1 MTHIVDNKGRI
12 ILSGC
17 FILNENKEILLLHR
31 KDHNHYET
39 PGGKA
44 NIDECEDPN
53 DPSEEELRKIAEREV
68 YEELGSDISLAPLE
82 YFGSVE
88 FTVPDGRIAVA
99 NKFLTKILSGEP
111 QLAEPE
117 VFDRFDYIS
126 IIDLENKNIS
136 SDLKLFLDKLNL
148 QS

>member
-1 MTHIVDNKGRI
+1 MKKTLSAGGIVLNDKGQVLLI
-12 ILSGC
+12 HQVEGDAWC
-17 FILNENKEILLLHR
+17 FPKGHVEEGEDLLR
-31 KDHNHYET
+31 
-39 PGGKA
+39 A
-44 NIDECEDPN
+44 
-53 DPSEEELRKIAEREV
+53 AEREV